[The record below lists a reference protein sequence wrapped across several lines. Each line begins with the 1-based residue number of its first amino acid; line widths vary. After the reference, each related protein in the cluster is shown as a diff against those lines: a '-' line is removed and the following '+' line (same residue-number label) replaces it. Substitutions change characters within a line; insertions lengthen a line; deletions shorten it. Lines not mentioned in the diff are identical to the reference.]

1 MLKIIGKVCFLIM
14 LFSVEVCTGKQL
26 QQLQR
31 TVEKLH
37 NTILSISTENTKY
50 KMLVEDLAEKMIIQ
64 ERRIGELERKC
75 KISNDGLSGEY
86 TNKPTDAENLENY
99 HDEKRVDSKKST
111 LPGQVLKLTQS
122 RRAIDSGK
130 EHFLFLKK

>member
-14 LFSVEVCTGKQL
+14 LFSIQVHVCTGKQL

-75 KISNDGLSGEY
+75 
-86 TNKPTDAENLENY
+86 
-99 HDEKRVDSKKST
+99 
-111 LPGQVLKLTQS
+111 
-122 RRAIDSGK
+122 
-130 EHFLFLKK
+130 